1 MVAANFP
8 NLISKMKFRENR
20 MGEKNEYWRQLSST
34 KYNYSRCDIHK
45 VEIPKGA
52 KREKRIKEMFEE
64 MMTANFL
71 IFLKLNSDTNLQIH
85 GT

>member
-1 MVAANFP
+1 MNTEDSYQVP
-8 NLISKMKFRENR
+8 
-20 MGEKNEYWRQLSST
+20 ST
-34 KYNYSRCDIHK
+34 IIVGVIYTKWKYQK
-45 VEIPKGA
+45 EQ

-71 IFLKLNSDTNLQIH
+71 KLNSDTNLQIH